1 MEKVFC
7 LRSKTR
13 PHLTIIYIPFCVF
26 PQNFVRRGSRAKE
39 DVFSESLTK
48 GVNKLCLH
56 KPGVY
61 HVTPVLCHQFEQDTY
76 SYDTYVHYIPQTCL
90 GATSVQNPQQ

>member
-1 MEKVFC
+1 MV
-7 LRSKTR
+7 
-13 PHLTIIYIPFCVF
+13 CVF
-26 PQNFVRRGSRAKE
+26 SQNFVRRGSTAKE

-61 HVTPVLCHQFEQDTY
+61 LVTPVLCHQFEQDTY
-76 SYDTYVHYIPQTCL
+76 SYDTYVQYFPQTCL
-90 GATSVQNPQQ
+90 RASSSQYPHK